1 MRDKFTKKKNY
12 LLITAKHVL
21 VDSYFCTSIFR
32 LLNFDMNDVVFFDTK
47 YFFLVEHLIRGIIQS
62 NMKKVLHLALI
73 LIELNVFTKK
83 T

>member
-1 MRDKFTKKKNY
+1 MRQIYKRKNY
-12 LLITAKHVL
+12 SLTTAKHVL

-62 NMKKVLHLALI
+62 NMKKVLHLAKLI

>member
-12 LLITAKHVL
+12 SLTTAKHVL

-32 LLNFDMNDVVFFDTK
+32 FDMNDVVSFDTK

-62 NMKKVLHLALI
+62 NMKKVLHLAKLI

>member
-1 MRDKFTKKKNY
+1 MRQIYKRKNY
-12 LLITAKHVL
+12 SLTTAKHVL
-21 VDSYFCTSIFR
+21 VNSYFYTYIFR
-32 LLNFDMNDVVFFDTK
+32 LLNFDIVDVVSFDTK

>member
-1 MRDKFTKKKNY
+1 M
-12 LLITAKHVL
+12 L
-21 VDSYFCTSIFR
+21 VNSYFYTYIFR
-32 LLNFDMNDVVFFDTK
+32 LLNFDIVDVVSFDTK